1 MPPDA
6 GAALAVSPRDRVF
19 TLVGVLTALM
29 LAGIDHTIVS
39 TAGPAIQADL
49 RIPASFYAW
58 ITTSYLVAST
68 VMMPI
73 YGKLSDI
80 FGRKPILLLGVGLFL
95 TGSALAGLSPT
106 TGALIAA
113 RAVQGL
119 GAASLFTST
128 LAVIADLFPPHQ
140 RGKYMGLIGATMGI
154 SSVIGPL
161 VGGIVTDTLG
171 WHWAF
176 FINLPI
182 GAVSLWIIVT
192 RMPPGAV
199 RRGVP
204 IDVLGAVTL
213 AVGVVPLL
221 VLLSLLGES
230 GAGSASTRTL
240 ALLLAVG
247 VAGLAAFVWAER
259 RAPDPIVD
267 ARLFRGRTIGL
278 ATASMF
284 VLGGAFLFSV
294 IFLPLYLVNVIG
306 VSATSAGFAL
316 TPLMLGMVSTS
327 IGAGQ
332 LVSRVGHTRTFL
344 MGSLLLL
351 LAAFALIGFT
361 LQPDTSRTHIT
372 LLMVLV
378 GLGFGPSLPLYTLI
392 VQNAAEQKDIGAVT
406 ATSTFARSMGQVIG
420 ITIFGALFAA
430 GILHAAGPG
439 ASATAIDAMP
449 DAAITSGI
457 RLLYRVGMI
466 PVVLTLALTWL
477 MGESGERLERRGAPT
492 AQVGASRR

>member
-1 MPPDA
+1 MMP
-6 GAALAVSPRDRVF
+6 AATPPQEVTRRDRRF
-19 TLVGVLTALM
+19 TLIGVLTALM

-80 FGRKPILLLGVGLFL
+80 FGRKPVLLLGVVLFL

-128 LAVIADLFPPHQ
+128 LAVIADLYPPEL
-140 RGKYMGLIGATMGI
+140 RGRYMGLIGATMGI

-161 VGGIVTDTLG
+161 VGGIVTDALG

-182 GAVSLWIIVT
+182 GAVALWIIAT
-192 RMPPGAV
+192 RMPRGSV
-199 RRGVP
+199 RRGSP
-204 IDVLGAVTL
+204 IDVAGAVTL

-221 VLLSLLGES
+221 VALSLLGQG
-230 GAGSASTRTL
+230 GAAPRPL
-240 ALLLAVG
+240 ALLLAAG
-247 VAGLAAFVWAER
+247 VIGLAAFVRAER
-259 RAPDPIVD
+259 RAREPIVD
-267 ARLFRGRTIGL
+267 IRLFRGRTIGL

-294 IFLPLYLVNVIG
+294 IFLPLFLVNVVG
-306 VSATSAGFAL
+306 VSATSAGLAL

-332 LVSRVGHTRTFL
+332 LVSRFGHTRRL
-344 MGSLLLL
+344 LVASLLLL

-361 LQPDTSRTHIT
+361 LEPGIARIEIT

-392 VQNAAEQKDIGAVT
+392 VQNAADRKDLGAVT

-430 GILHAAGPG
+430 GLVAAAGPDVSPD
-439 ASATAIDAMP
+439 ALHAMP
-449 DAAITSGI
+449 DHAITHAI
-457 RLLYRVGMI
+457 RLLYRVGLA
-466 PVVLTLALTWL
+466 PVAVALLLTWL
-477 MGESGERLERRGAPT
+477 LPRDDA
-492 AQVGASRR
+492 AQRS